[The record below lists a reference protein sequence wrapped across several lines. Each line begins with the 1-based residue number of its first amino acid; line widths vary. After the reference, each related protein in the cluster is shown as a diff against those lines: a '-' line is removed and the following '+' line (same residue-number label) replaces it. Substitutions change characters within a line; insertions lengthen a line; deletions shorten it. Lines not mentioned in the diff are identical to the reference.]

1 MKIDEMKIGIQ
12 PSDSSNLMYYQEL
25 DKGIDARQNAARK
38 LLEGEQ
44 RLTVRREFYSQ
55 KKATIEAEQQE
66 IDDWFVSKPRW
77 KKGAALREEAQALDG
92 KSASSPR
99 NHLTCVVAEITRS
112 PSELEQLRVS
122 LQEVTQRV
130 GRLTD
135 ACKRSEM
142 EAKDLRA
149 GVRRLSCL
157 CLKFAESCSRSRSWR
172 HAGARA

>member
-1 MKIDEMKIGIQ
+1 
-12 PSDSSNLMYYQEL
+12 MYCQEL
-25 DKGIDARQNAARK
+25 DKVIDARQNAARK
-38 LLEGEQ
+38 LLEGEK

-66 IDDWFVSKPRW
+66 IDDWFVNKPRW
-77 KKGAALREEAQALDG
+77 KKGAASREESQALDG
-92 KSASSPR
+92 KSASSSQH
-99 NHLTCVVAEITRS
+99 HLTGVVAEITRS
-112 PSELEQLRVS
+112 PSELEQLRTS

-130 GRLTD
+130 GRLAD

-157 CLKFAESCSRSRSWR
+157 YLKFAESSSRSRSCR
-172 HAGARA
+172 HAGAHA